1 MTRRTAS
8 SNEGFFGMVLDQ
20 DIEATNVV
28 RVGAM
33 TSTPELVV
41 VRSEPL
47 CAESS
52 LELQEDGLT
61 PISAFYIRNN
71 FPIPTPATR
80 FTVGG
85 AVNRPLSLAAEDFRR
100 LPRRQ
105 LTATLECAGNGRA
118 FMNPP
123 VPGEP
128 WRLGAVSTAAWEGV
142 PLSVVLGQAEA
153 GTDAVEVIFRGAD
166 GFVRSLP
173 IEDALGPDVLIVD
186 TMNDEPLTAAH
197 GAPFRLL
204 VAGWYGMAA
213 VKWLAG
219 IEVSRSPFRG
229 HFQVERYV
237 IGDRPLRTMHVR
249 SLILEPADGATV
261 PPAPQVVRGVAW
273 TGSGHVTL
281 VEFSDDGGAT
291 WYGATLL
298 ATPKPYTWCQ
308 WEASWSPARP
318 GPATLLAR
326 ASDSSGA
333 QQPLQ
338 PVWNTLGYANN
349 ASVPRQVHVSGRST
363 ALR

>member
-1 MTRRTAS
+1 MAS
-8 SNEGFFGMVLDQ
+8 RSD
-20 DIEATNVV
+20 
-28 RVGAM
+28 
-33 TSTPELVV
+33 LVV

-52 LELQEDGLT
+52 LEMQEDGLT
-61 PISAFYIRNN
+61 PLSAFYIRNN
-71 FPIPTPATR
+71 FPVPSPATR
-80 FTVGG
+80 LMVGG
-85 AVNRPLSLAAEDFRR
+85 AVKRPLSFAAEDLRR
-100 LPRRQ
+100 LPRRR
-105 LTATLECAGNGRA
+105 LRATLECAGNGRA

-142 PLSVVLGQAEA
+142 PLSAVLGVAEVA
-153 GTDAVEVIFRGAD
+153 ADPVEVVFSGAD
-166 GFVRSLP
+166 GFIRSLP
-173 IEDALGPDVLIVD
+173 IEDALGDDVLIVD

-197 GAPFRLL
+197 GARFRLL

-219 IEVSRSPFRG
+219 IEVSRTRFRG

-237 IGDRPLRTMHVR
+237 IGDRPLRTMQVR
-249 SLILEPADGATV
+249 SLILDPADGQTV
-261 PPAPQVVRGVAW
+261 QQSPQVVRGVAW

-281 VEFSDDGGAT
+281 VEFSDDGGTT
-291 WYGATLL
+291 WRSATLL
-298 ATPKPYTWCQ
+298 GTPEPHTWRQ
-308 WEASWSPARP
+308 WEASWSPARS

-326 ASDSSGA
+326 ATDSSGA

-338 PVWNTLGYANN
+338 PVWNGLGYANN
-349 ASVPRQVHVSGRST
+349 GSVPRQVHVSGKSP